1 MKFFGFIFFTLFCV
15 VDFAAAA
22 CTSLPAS
29 TAHLVDKGNGTVIDG
44 STKLMWKQCLEGLS
58 ETGCST
64 GTAASTFDWA
74 GALVRP
80 ATVNSVGFATY
91 TDWRLPNIKEL
102 QSIVEEQCY
111 SPAIN
116 ATVFPNVLATS
127 QVWSSSPYSESVLSG
142 GVTYWKSWAVNFAT
156 GVVTLPLSRSTNT
169 LHVRLVRDCTGAE
182 CD

>member
-1 MKFFGFIFFTLFCV
+1 MKLLGCMFFTVFCV
-15 VDFAAAA
+15 VDFAAAT

-29 TAHLVDKGNGTVIDG
+29 TDLVDKGNGTVVDG
-44 STKLMWKQCLEGLS
+44 KTKLMWKQCLEGLS
-58 ETGCST
+58 GTGCST
-64 GTAASTFDWA
+64 GAAASTFDWA
-74 GALVRP
+74 GALARP
-80 ATVNSVGFATY
+80 ATVNTGGY

-116 ATVFPNVLATS
+116 ATVFPNVPAAS
-127 QVWSSSPYSESVLSG
+127 QAWSSSPYSESLLSG

-169 LHVRLVRDCTGAE
+169 LHVRLVRDCGIGE